1 MKNPLLTLTL
11 IFGTTLLPLSP
22 LQARTYGGFEPL
34 KKFKLTVTKV
44 TSVKRT
50 GLTLQTDAAIPA
62 GIPSYLL
69 GQRVKFTIDRRGG
82 LTARGLNL
90 AFKNGNRNVNN
101 YLNPVTASNTDVQ
114 GAGIG
119 KTATGQP
126 ANMIINYQK
135 VEGTGSSIAIYNV
148 SYQLRR

>member
-1 MKNPLLTLTL
+1 MKNTLLTLTL
-11 IFGTTLLPLSP
+11 IGSLLPLSS
-22 LQARTYGGFEPL
+22 LQARTYGGFEPF
-34 KKFKLTVTKV
+34 KRFKLTVTKV

-62 GIPSYLL
+62 GIPSYRL
-69 GQRVKFTIDRRGG
+69 GERVKFTIGRRGG

-101 YLNPVTASNTDVQ
+101 YLNPVTAGSLNIQ
-114 GAGIG
+114 AAGVS